1 MNASE
6 ILRNEH
12 RVIERVLAVLQR
24 IAERVESGNPL
35 DVDSARQAI
44 AFFRGFAD
52 RCHHAKEEEH
62 FFPAMEAKGFPRHGG
77 PTGVM
82 LYEHQRG
89 RECIAGMDEALAA
102 VAGGDAAAA
111 SRFVLHAHAYLDLLR
126 EHIMKE
132 DTCLFAMADQAFT
145 ADDQKRL
152 VEAFAQAE
160 ADKNEP
166 GAHEA
171 FLRSAEELAARYGL
185 AAPAAPHV
193 AHTGCC
199 GH

>member
-12 RVIERVLAVLQR
+12 RVIERVLDVLQR
-24 IAERVESGNPL
+24 IAERVELGNAL

-62 FFPAMEAKGFPRHGG
+62 FFPAMESKGFPRHGG

-89 RECIAGMDEALAA
+89 RECIAGMDQALGA
-102 VAGGDAAAA
+102 VAAGEAGAAE
-111 SRFVLHAHAYLDLLR
+111 RFVRHARDYIDLLR
-126 EHIMKE
+126 QHIMKE
-132 DTCLFAMADQAFT
+132 DSCLFAMADQAFT
-145 ADDQKRL
+145 AEDQNRL
-152 VEAFAQAE
+152 LEGFARAE
-160 ADKNEP
+160 AEKNEP

-185 AAPAAPHV
+185 PAPAAAHGGHV
-193 AHTGCC
+193 HCC

>member
-12 RVIERVLAVLQR
+12 RVIERVLDVLQR
-24 IAERVESGNPL
+24 IAERAESGGPL

-62 FFPAMEAKGFPRHGG
+62 FFPAMESKGFPRHGG

-82 LYEHQRG
+82 LYEHERG
-89 RECIAGMDEALAA
+89 RECVAGMDAALGALA
-102 VAGGDAAAA
+102 GGEEAAAKQ
-111 SRFVLHAHAYLDLLR
+111 FVQHAHAYIDLLR
-126 EHIMKE
+126 QHIMKE
-132 DTCLFAMADQAFT
+132 DSCLFAMADQAFT

-152 VEAFAQAE
+152 VAAFAQAE
-160 ADKNEP
+160 AEKNEP

-185 AAPAAPHV
+185 PAPAAAHAGHV
-193 AHTGCC
+193 HCC

>member
-1 MNASE
+1 MNATE

-12 RVIERVLAVLQR
+12 RVIERVLDVLQR
-24 IAERVESGNPL
+24 IAERAGAGGPL
-35 DVDSARQAI
+35 DADSARQAV

-62 FFPAMEAKGFPRHGG
+62 LFPAFESKGFPRNGG

-82 LYEHQRG
+82 LYEHERG
-89 RECIAGMDEALAA
+89 RECIAGMDEALTAA
-102 VAGGDAAAA
+102 ASGEAAAA
-111 SRFVLHAHAYLDLLR
+111 GRFAHHAHAYVDLLR

-132 DTCLFAMADQAFT
+132 DSILFAMADQAFT
-145 ADDQKRL
+145 ADDQQRL
-152 VEAFAQAE
+152 IAAFAQAE
-160 ADKNEP
+160 AEKNEP

-185 AAPAAPHV
+185 PAPSAPPGGH
-193 AHTGCC
+193 AHCC